1 MSSCSPMNFNFSCS
15 ATTLVN
21 YAQEEVTQ
29 HGGTFNGNTSSG
41 SFSFKSPAVVGN
53 YSINGQSL
61 TVNITQEPFLLP
73 CVLIEKAIQ
82 GGINGLS

>member
-1 MSSCSPMNFNFSCS
+1 MSSCSPMNFNFKCTASV
-15 ATTLVN
+15 LVEN
-21 YAQEEVTQ
+21 AQQQVTQ

-53 YSINGQSL
+53 YTINGQTL

-82 GGINGLS
+82 GAISGLN